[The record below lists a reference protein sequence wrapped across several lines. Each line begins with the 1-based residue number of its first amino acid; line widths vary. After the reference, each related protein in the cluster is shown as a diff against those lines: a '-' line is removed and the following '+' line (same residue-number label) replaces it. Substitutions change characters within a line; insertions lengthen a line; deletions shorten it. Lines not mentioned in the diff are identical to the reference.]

1 MSATH
6 TTDSTTPSTPVLYLA
21 FELGWTTWKLAFTIG
36 AGQPPRIRSI
46 PARNT
51 VTLML
56 EIQKAKQRF
65 GLPEDAAV
73 ISCYEAGRDGFWLHR
88 FLVHEGVKNLV
99 VDSASIEVN
108 RRKRRAKSDRLDA
121 IKLVSMLIRWHQ
133 GEKRVWA
140 VVHVPTADDE
150 DRRQFHRELIR
161 LKAQRTRHDNR
172 IKGLLAGLGLSVVID
187 ARLPE
192 RLGRL
197 RQWDGQE
204 VPPGLRRCLVREWER
219 RQLVGRQIRELE
231 AERREQIRHGSDP
244 QMDQVRRLLRLRA
257 IGPNTAWLLVHEV
270 FAWRQIRNRRELGS
284 LAGLT
289 PSPYDS
295 GQSRREQGVSK
306 AGNRRV
312 RWMMIELA
320 WLWLRYQPSSEL
332 SQWFRQRFG
341 PGNSRVRKV
350 GIVALARKL
359 LVALW
364 KYLETG
370 DIPAGAEVKV
380 TKAQKDLGQTGDIP
394 AGAEAKVAED
404 QKDLGQTGDIPAGAE
419 AKVAEDQKDLG
430 VTLKQAS

>member
-1 MSATH
+1 
-6 TTDSTTPSTPVLYLA
+6 
-21 FELGWTTWKLAFTIG
+21 
-36 AGQPPRIRSI
+36 
-46 PARNT
+46 
-51 VTLML
+51 
-56 EIQKAKQRF
+56 
-65 GLPEDAAV
+65 
-73 ISCYEAGRDGFWLHR
+73 
-88 FLVHEGVKNLV
+88 
-99 VDSASIEVN
+99 
-108 RRKRRAKSDRLDA
+108 
-121 IKLVSMLIRWHQ
+121 
-133 GEKRVWA
+133 
-140 VVHVPTADDE
+140 
-150 DRRQFHRELIR
+150 
-161 LKAQRTRHDNR
+161 
-172 IKGLLAGLGLSVVID
+172 
-187 ARLPE
+187 
-192 RLGRL
+192 
-197 RQWDGQE
+197 
-204 VPPGLRRCLVREWER
+204 VREWER

-332 SQWFRQRFG
+332 SQWFRRRFG

-350 GIVALARKL
+350 GIVALGGKL

-364 KYLETG
+364 KDLESG
-370 DIPAGAEVKV
+370 DIPAGAGVKV

-394 AGAEAKVAED
+394 AGAEAKIAED
-404 QKDLGQTGDIPAGAE
+404 KKDLGG
-419 AKVAEDQKDLG
+419 
-430 VTLKQAS
+430 TLKQAS